1 MQVVPQTELNEQAS
15 KRKRRNWFLAIGAIA
30 LIGLGGLFALR
41 TESPAEANQDG
52 LSSSE
57 QLVTVTAATV
67 QEFLRTAPV
76 SGEARPVKDIRVFAP
91 VPGVR
96 IAELL
101 VDVGDHVEEG
111 QPLARLDMKVV
122 DAQVKEA
129 EALLHNAQ
137 VEYRRAAEDYARI
150 EPIAETGAL
159 SAEEVATRRATMD
172 AANARLSAQR
182 AAYDQIG
189 ARMQGGFVRAP
200 ASGLIIERSARI
212 GEYADQSA
220 LFRIVGGNRLEVAA
234 SVSEV
239 DILTLKPG
247 QTALFKASG
256 GAAVEAT
263 LRIAPASVDSKTR
276 SGEAL
281 FDLPADASIR
291 AGMYLRGEV
300 VTDKFDALAV
310 MQTAITYAA
319 GEPGVFVIKD
329 GKAHLIPVKL
339 GALNENRVAV
349 LEGLREGDLVASTGG
364 AFLQNGESVRT
375 VEAKANS
382 GAAPVPRTAE

>member
-1 MQVVPQTELNEQAS
+1 MQVISRTELNEQAS
-15 KRKRRNWFLAIGAIA
+15 KRKRRNWFLAIGAIT
-30 LIGLGGLFALR
+30 LIGLGGPIAMR
-41 TESPAEANQDG
+41 TQSPAEANQDG

-76 SGEARPVKDIRVFAP
+76 SGEARPVHDIRVFAP
-91 VPGVR
+91 ATGVR

-101 VDVGDHVEEG
+101 VDVGDEVEEG

-137 VEYRRAAEDYARI
+137 VEYKRAAEDYARI

-189 ARMQGGFVRAP
+189 ARIQGGFVRAP

-300 VTDKFDALAV
+300 VTEKFDALAV

-319 GEPGVFVIKD
+319 GEPSVFVIKD
-329 GKAHLIPVKL
+329 GKAHLTPVRL

-375 VEAKANS
+375 VEANANS
-382 GAAPVPRTAE
+382 VATPVSRAAE